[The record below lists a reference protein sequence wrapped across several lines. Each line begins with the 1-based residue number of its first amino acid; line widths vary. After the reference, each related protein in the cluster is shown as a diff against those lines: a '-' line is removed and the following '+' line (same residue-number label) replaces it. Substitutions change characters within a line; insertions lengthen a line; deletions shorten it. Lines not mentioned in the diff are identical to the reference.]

1 MIEAIISGKVYG
13 KPAQRTSKTGA
24 AFTVAK
30 LRVAT
35 SASESLFVNV
45 IAFSDSAQAALL
57 ALDDGDAAAL
67 AGTLTPKVWTDRDG
81 ITRPALDLVAAQVLT
96 AYGLGKKR
104 AAVRAAGEPAA
115 DRSPAPAS
123 RGGDPGGDHDDDAG
137 DPWLNGGEV

>member
-1 MIEAIISGKVYG
+1 MIDAIVSGKVYG
-13 KPAQRTSKTGA
+13 KPAQRNSKTGA

-45 IAFSDSAQAALL
+45 IAFSESAQAALL

-81 ITRPALDLVAAQVLT
+81 NTRPALDLVAAQVLT

-104 AAVRAAGEPAA
+104 AAVRAADEPAA
-115 DRSPAPAS
+115 DRAPAPAGQD
-123 RGGDPGGDHDDDAG
+123 RDG
-137 DPWLNGGEV
+137 DPWLNGGER

>member
-24 AFTVAK
+24 VFTVAK

-45 IAFSDSAQAALL
+45 ISFSDSAQAALL

-67 AGTLTPKVWTDRDG
+67 AGTLTPKVWTDREG
-81 ITRPALDLVAAQVLT
+81 NTRPALDLVAAQVLT

-104 AAVRAAGEPAA
+104 AAVRAAGEPAP
-115 DRSPAPAS
+115 DRTPAPAGQ
-123 RGGDPGGDHDDDAG
+123 GGDRSDDAG
-137 DPWLNGGEV
+137 DPWLNGGER

>member
-24 AFTVAK
+24 VFTVAK

-67 AGTLTPKVWTDRDG
+67 AGTLSPTVWTDREG
-81 ITRPALDLVAAQVLT
+81 NTRPALDLVAAQVLT
-96 AYGLGKKR
+96 AYGLAKKR
-104 AAVRAAGEPAA
+104 AAVRAAGEPAPHWQPLPV
-115 DRSPAPAS
+115 S
-123 RGGDPGGDHDDDAG
+123 PGGEHDDGA
-137 DPWLNGGEV
+137 DPWLSGGER

>member
-24 AFTVAK
+24 VFTVAK

-45 IAFSDSAQAALL
+45 ISFSDSAQAALL

-67 AGTLTPKVWTDRDG
+67 AGTLSPKVWTDREG
-81 ITRPALDLVAAQVLT
+81 NTRPALDLVAAQVLT

-104 AAVRAAGEPAA
+104 AAVRAAGEPAP
-115 DRSPAPAS
+115 DRTAAPA
-123 RGGDPGGDHDDDAG
+123 GPGRDNDDGA
-137 DPWLNGGEV
+137 DPWLSGGER

>member
-13 KPAQRTSKTGA
+13 KPAQRSSKTGA

-57 ALDDGDAAAL
+57 SLDDGDAAAL
-67 AGTLTPKVWTDRDG
+67 AGTLTPKVWTDQKG
-81 ITRPALDLVAAQVLT
+81 NGRPALDLVAAQVLT

-104 AAVRAAGEPAA
+104 AAVRGAGEPAP
-115 DRSPAPAS
+115 DRTPAPA
-123 RGGDPGGDHDDDAG
+123 GPGGDHDGDAD

>member
-1 MIEAIISGKVYG
+1 MIEAIVSGKVYG
-13 KPAQRTSKTGA
+13 KPAQRSSKTGA

-35 SASESLFVNV
+35 SASESLFVNA

-81 ITRPALDLVAAQVLT
+81 NTRPALDLVAAQVLT

-115 DRSPAPAS
+115 DRAPAPAGQD
-123 RGGDPGGDHDDDAG
+123 RDG
-137 DPWLNGGEV
+137 DPWLNGGER

>member
-45 IAFSDSAQAALL
+45 IAFSESAQAALL

-67 AGTLTPKVWTDRDG
+67 AGTLK
-81 ITRPALDLVAAQVLT
+81 
-96 AYGLGKKR
+96 
-104 AAVRAAGEPAA
+104 
-115 DRSPAPAS
+115 
-123 RGGDPGGDHDDDAG
+123 PGA
-137 DPWLNGGEV
+137 

>member
-1 MIEAIISGKVYG
+1 MIEAIISGKAYG

-81 ITRPALDLVAAQVLT
+81 ITWPALDLVQCCILDGTFKTDAFGRVVRRKPQRYRGIARICNDT
-96 AYGLGKKR
+96 AGTKAR
-104 AAVRAAGEPAA
+104 F
-115 DRSPAPAS
+115 
-123 RGGDPGGDHDDDAG
+123 
-137 DPWLNGGEV
+137 

>member
-1 MIEAIISGKVYG
+1 MIEAIISGKDYG
-13 KPAQRTSKTGA
+13 KPAQRSSKTGA

-45 IAFSDSAQAALL
+45 IAFSDSAQVAVL

-81 ITRPALDLVAAQVLT
+81 NTRPALDILAAQVLT
-96 AYGLGKKR
+96 VYGLKKKR
-104 AAVRAAGEPAA
+104 DAVAQ
-115 DRSPAPAS
+115 
-123 RGGDPGGDHDDDAG
+123 AG
-137 DPWLNGGEV
+137 DRPQASAPRQQSAGDDFGAGADDWLNGGQS

>member
-1 MIEAIISGKVYG
+1 MIEAIVSGKVYG
-13 KPAQRTSKTGA
+13 KPVQRSSKAGA

-45 IAFSDSAQAALL
+45 IAFSESAQAALL
-57 ALDDGDAAAL
+57 ALDDGDAVAM

-81 ITRPALDLVAAQVLT
+81 NARPALDLVAAQVMT

-115 DRSPAPAS
+115 DRTAAPAPA
-123 RGGDPGGDHDDDAG
+123 GHDNDHGDG
-137 DPWLNGGEV
+137 DPWLNGGER